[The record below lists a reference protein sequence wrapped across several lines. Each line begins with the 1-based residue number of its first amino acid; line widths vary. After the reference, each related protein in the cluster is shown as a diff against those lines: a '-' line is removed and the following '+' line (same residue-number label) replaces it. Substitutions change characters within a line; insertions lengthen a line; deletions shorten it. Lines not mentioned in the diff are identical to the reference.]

1 MAPFLEEEIK
11 NVVGD
16 YGSDKSLVLDG
27 YNFNFIKNFWD
38 MLKGDICKMFNDFHV
53 FGVIPMGGYASFTTL
68 ISKME
73 NPQGLNHLI

>member
-1 MAPFLEEEIK
+1 
-11 NVVGD
+11 
-16 YGSDKSLVLDG
+16 
-27 YNFNFIKNFWD
+27 

>member
-1 MAPFLEEEIK
+1 LEEEIK

-38 MLKGDICKMFNDFHV
+38 MLKEDICKIFNDFHA
-53 FGVIPMGGYASFTTL
+53 FGVIPRGGNAFFITL
-68 ISKME
+68 IKKNRKSSRSR
-73 NPQGLNHLI
+73 LF